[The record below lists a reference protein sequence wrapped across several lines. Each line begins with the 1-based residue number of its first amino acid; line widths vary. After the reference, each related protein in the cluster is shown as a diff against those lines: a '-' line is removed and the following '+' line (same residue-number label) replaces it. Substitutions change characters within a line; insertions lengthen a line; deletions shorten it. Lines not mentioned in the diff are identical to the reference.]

1 MKVVRIIGGL
11 GNQMFQYAFFLA
23 LKDRYKYVSIDVSS
37 YKFYKLH
44 DYQIE
49 RIFNLIKLERSGFFS
64 ILFFRI
70 FKNLII
76 TKEDTLFH
84 SEIFEMKGCRYFAGY
99 WNSEN
104 YFINIQDQVKST
116 FQFKNKLVGR
126 NEEIAK
132 EIINSNSVSIH
143 VRRGDY
149 INSSENELIYGN
161 ICTLNYY
168 RQAIDKM
175 QQLTGSSKY
184 FIFSNDIVWCRENL
198 CLDNCE
204 YVYWN
209 SDKENYIDMQLMSL
223 CKNNIIANSSFS
235 WWGAWLN
242 NNENK
247 IVISPSK
254 FFNDVIPSD
263 METLIPSNWIRIP
276 V

>member
-23 LKDRYKYVSIDVSS
+23 LKNRYKHVSIDVSS
-37 YKFYKLH
+37 YKFYTLH

-49 RIFNLIKLERSGFFS
+49 RIFNLIKLDRSSFFS

-70 FKNLII
+70 FKKFKVV
-76 TKEDTLFH
+76 KEDTLFH
-84 SEIFEMKGCRYFAGY
+84 PEIFHYKGCRYYAGY

-104 YFINIQDQVKST
+104 YFKNIQDQVKLT
-116 FQFKNKLVGR
+116 FQFKNKLVGK
-126 NEEIAK
+126 NEQIAK

-175 QQLTGSSKY
+175 EQLSSSTKY

-209 SDKENYIDMQLMSL
+209 SDKDNYIDMQLMSL

-254 FFNDVIPSD
+254 FFNEVIPSD

>member
-49 RIFNLIKLERSGFFS
+49 RIFNLIKLERSSFFC

-76 TKEDTLFH
+76 SKEDTLFH
-84 SEIFEMKGCRYFAGY
+84 SEIFDIKGCRYYAGY

-175 QQLTGSSKY
+175 QQLSGSTKY

-198 CLDNCE
+198 LLDNSE

-242 NNENK
+242 DNENK